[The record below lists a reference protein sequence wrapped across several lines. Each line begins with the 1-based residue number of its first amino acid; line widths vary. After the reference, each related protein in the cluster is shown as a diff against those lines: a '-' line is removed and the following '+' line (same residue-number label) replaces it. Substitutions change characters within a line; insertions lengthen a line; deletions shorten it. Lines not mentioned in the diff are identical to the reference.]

1 MLKRNLAIGMAI
13 VLSAGSLFGCGSSE
27 SNGGNTSAADT
38 PAVTEMQL
46 MPQVTWYYGFPGGE
60 TR

>member
-13 VLSAGSLFGCGSSE
+13 VLSAGSLFGCGNSE

-38 PAVTEMQL
+38 PAVTENAADASGDM
-46 MPQVTWYYGFPGGE
+46 V
-60 TR
+60 

>member
-27 SNGGNTSAADT
+27 SNGETLLQRIHRRLQR
-38 PAVTEMQL
+38 MQL
-46 MPQVTWYYGFPGGE
+46 MPQETWYYGFPGGE